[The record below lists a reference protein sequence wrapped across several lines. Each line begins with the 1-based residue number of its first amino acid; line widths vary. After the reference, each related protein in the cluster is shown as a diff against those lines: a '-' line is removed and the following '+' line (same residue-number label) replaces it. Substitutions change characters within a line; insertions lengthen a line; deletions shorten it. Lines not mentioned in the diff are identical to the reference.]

1 MHYAA
6 FPQRWCC
13 TDVLPVATFVLIVAR
28 CTGLQR
34 AALHRVAGTLH
45 ARVAALDSRAKEER
59 ALFFAEY
66 EELVRETAQV
76 RPCAN
81 G

>member
-1 MHYAA
+1 M
-6 FPQRWCC
+6 
-13 TDVLPVATFVLIVAR
+13 LPVATFVLIVAS

-34 AALHRVAGTLH
+34 AALHCVAGTLH

-66 EELVRETAQV
+66 EELVRATAQV
-76 RPCAN
+76 RPRATDER
-81 G
+81 GEARMEQG

>member
-1 MHYAA
+1 M
-6 FPQRWCC
+6 
-13 TDVLPVATFVLIVAR
+13 
-28 CTGLQR
+28 
-34 AALHRVAGTLH
+34 ALHCVAGTLH
-45 ARVAALDSRAKEER
+45 ARVAALDARAKEER

-76 RPCAN
+76 H